1 MFNNFDKK
9 LTDLY
14 TCIFPYITV
23 MPNSWNL
30 TSRSFFKR
38 SNIEHKSQ
46 PVDVDGSC
54 SKILFNP
61 NRSEVK
67 SSSFQSNRSALSGH
81 IQRAAVLQKKPVV
94 FSSKRTADT
103 LLPHRTLDRDLP
115 VARPIKILKT
125 NNVIKAAATNDI
137 VESSDRKTLPALQH
151 NLKRKS

>member
-1 MFNNFDKK
+1 
-9 LTDLY
+9 
-14 TCIFPYITV
+14 

-30 TSRSFFKR
+30 TSRNFSKK

-67 SSSFQSNRSALSGH
+67 SSSFQSNRSALSAH
-81 IQRAAVLQKKPVV
+81 IQRAAVLQTKPVV
-94 FSSKRTADT
+94 FSLKRTADT
-103 LLPHRTLDRDLP
+103 LLPHRTSDHDLP
-115 VARPIKILKT
+115 VARPNKILRTNSVIKIG
-125 NNVIKAAATNDI
+125 ATHDI
-137 VESSDRKTLPALQH
+137 VESSDRKTFPALQC